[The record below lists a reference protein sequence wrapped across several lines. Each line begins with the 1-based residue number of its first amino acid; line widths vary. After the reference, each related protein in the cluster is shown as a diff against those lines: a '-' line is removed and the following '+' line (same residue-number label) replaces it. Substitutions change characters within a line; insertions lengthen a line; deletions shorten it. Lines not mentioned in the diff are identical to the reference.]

1 VTTSTATEDEA
12 FVKDALELLNTIT
25 TGTWVPPGLR
35 TGGGLTALDATMR
48 PVDNLARNGLSWL
61 TPYVEPLQR
70 VLDGLAGNASVIA
83 QYTEHWQKAAKQIAE
98 IRAQLERKVD
108 EETSG
113 WLGTAGDNYRTRAQE
128 LTRALD
134 AADHVAHATGLVA
147 TQMGEAVADAR
158 TRANELLTDLVTR
171 LISYAKQAIAVEGG
185 VTPNVV
191 AQCTSMIDT
200 YRVPISAIEERLR
213 STLDTIQPP
222 RTEPPPS
229 DSSVGDRIVDVI
241 SNVAGALS
249 PTKVV
254 NGIASAWRGVRAIFG
269 RRPSRRQLREE
280 ERVYR
285 ERERERRKQ
294 IAEDWRRY
302 ERSRYRG
309 DKYAEGLGE
318 IYGPPPNDGNTY
330 VAHHNFPVKY
340 GRRFSEL
347 GIDTSNPAWGSFV
360 RETEHQ
366 GFSAQYE
373 KDWGSFFQNNPNATR
388 ADAFKFVRELS
399 QKYGYQVPF

>member
-1 VTTSTATEDEA
+1 MTSTAAEDEA
-12 FVKDALELLNTIT
+12 FVKDTLDLLNTLT

-35 TGGGLTALDATMR
+35 TGGGLGALDATMR
-48 PVDNLARNGLSWL
+48 PIDALAANGLGWL
-61 TPYVEPLQR
+61 TQYVQPLQQ
-70 VLDGLAGNASVIA
+70 VLDGLAGNAAVVR
-83 QYTEHWQKAAKQIAE
+83 QYTDHWQRAAKQIAE
-98 IRAQLERKVD
+98 IRTEFERRVD
-108 EETSG
+108 QETSG
-113 WLGTAGDNYRTRAQE
+113 WLGSAGDSYRIRARE
-128 LTRALD
+128 LTMALD

-158 TRANELLTDLVTR
+158 TRVNELLTDLVNR

-200 YRVPISAIEERLR
+200 YRTPIATIEQRLQQA
-213 STLDTIQPP
+213 LDTIQPP
-222 RTEPPPS
+222 RTEAPPS
-229 DSSVGDRIVDVI
+229 NSGVGERIVDVLTNLA
-241 SNVAGALS
+241 SALS

-294 IAEDWRRY
+294 ISEDWRRY

-309 DKYAEGLGE
+309 DRYSEGIGE
-318 IYGPPPNDGNTY
+318 IYGPPPNDGQTY
-330 VAHHNFPVKY
+330 VGHHNFPVKY
-340 GRRFSEL
+340 ARKFEQL
-347 GIDTSNPAWGSFV
+347 GIDTSNPAWGTHV
-360 RETEHQ
+360 REIDHR
-366 GFSAQYE
+366 GFSTQFE
-373 KDWGSFFQNNPNATR
+373 RDWGSFFQNNPNATR
-388 ADAFKFVRELS
+388 ADAFKFVRELAT
-399 QKYGYQVPF
+399 KYGYRVPF